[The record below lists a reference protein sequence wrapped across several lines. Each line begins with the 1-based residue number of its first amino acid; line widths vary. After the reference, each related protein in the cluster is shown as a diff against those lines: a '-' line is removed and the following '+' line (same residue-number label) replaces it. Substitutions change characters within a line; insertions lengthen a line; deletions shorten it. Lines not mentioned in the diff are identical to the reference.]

1 MRTRTL
7 VWAAFLALAALQ
19 SPQSAHGQTGG
30 KEAAS
35 GLEAEADRPTAFV
48 IVDGRALFRV
58 VGVSAYPAE
67 KRAEAIGKRIV
78 AIASDPAVS
87 TDSLRAV
94 EVEAEQFTNI
104 LAGDRF
110 IMVVTDADVS
120 LERAPRPLLTRSY
133 TMRIAEAVT
142 VYRQDRSPRQLLT
155 NTGYAL
161 GATVVLGIVLLLL
174 RRLFRWLDAV
184 AEKRLKSRLEGLRIQ
199 SFQVVQTETFW
210 KSVRTAFRTARTLA
224 VLACFLLYA
233 QVVLG
238 LYPWTRPTAQSLLLM
253 LLDPLR
259 NMALAFVA
267 MLPNLA
273 FLAILFMVVRYLL
286 RLLRLFFSAIEHG
299 TVTFAGFEREWALPT
314 FRMVR
319 VLVVAFA
326 LVVGYPYL
334 PGSQSEAF
342 KGVSIL
348 LGIMF
353 SLGSSTAIANIIAG
367 YSLTYRR
374 AYRIG
379 DRVKIGD
386 VLGDVA
392 EMRLQV
398 THLRSLKNEEIVIP
412 NSIIM
417 NTHVINYSS
426 LAARHGLILH
436 TTVGIGYETP
446 WRQVEAMLIEAAGR
460 TPGLLREPPP
470 FVLQKSLD
478 DFAVTYEINVYSDKP
493 QAGPRLY
500 AALHRSI
507 LDVFNE
513 YGVQI
518 MTPAYEGDPEQ
529 VKVVPKDKWFELPAR
544 PEGSSGDNRPS
555 ATAAATSETRAGEAG
570 IGGSAE
576 RAQ

>member
-1 MRTRTL
+1 
-7 VWAAFLALAALQ
+7 
-19 SPQSAHGQTGG
+19 
-30 KEAAS
+30 
-35 GLEAEADRPTAFV
+35 
-48 IVDGRALFRV
+48 
-58 VGVSAYPAE
+58 
-67 KRAEAIGKRIV
+67 
-78 AIASDPAVS
+78 
-87 TDSLRAV
+87 
-94 EVEAEQFTNI
+94 
-104 LAGDRF
+104 
-110 IMVVTDADVS
+110 
-120 LERAPRPLLTRSY
+120 
-133 TMRIAEAVT
+133 
-142 VYRQDRSPRQLLT
+142 LLT

-161 GATVVLGIVLLLL
+161 GATVMLGIVLVLLYA
-174 RRLFRWLDAV
+174 LFRRLDAV
-184 AEKRLKSRLEGLRIQ
+184 AEKRLKSRVEALRIQ

-210 KSVRTAFRTARTLA
+210 KSMRTTFRTVRTIA
-224 VLACFLLYA
+224 VLACCVVYA

-238 LYPWTRPTAQSLLLM
+238 LYPWTRPTAQRLLLM

-259 NMALAFVA
+259 NMALGFIA

-273 FLAILFMVVRYLL
+273 FLAVLFVVVRYLM
-286 RLLRLFFSAIEHG
+286 RLLRLFFSAIEQG
-299 TVTFAGFEREWALPT
+299 TVTFSGFDREWALPT

-348 LGIMF
+348 LGVMF
-353 SLGSSTAIANIIAG
+353 SLGSSSAIANIIAG

-374 AYRIG
+374 AYRVG
-379 DRVKIGD
+379 DRVMIGD
-386 VLGDVA
+386 VVGDVA

-412 NSIIM
+412 NSNIM

-426 LAARHGLILH
+426 LAAQHGLILH

-446 WRQVEAMLIEAAGR
+446 WRQVEAMLTEAAAR

-470 FVLQKSLD
+470 FVLQKSLG
-478 DFAVTYEINVYSDKP
+478 DFAVNYEINVYTDQP

-529 VKVVPKDKWFELPAR
+529 AKVVPKDKWFELPAK
-544 PEGSSGDNRPS
+544 PEGSSGDGRPNAS
-555 ATAAATSETRAGEAG
+555 PATASETRSGKAGT
-570 IGGSAE
+570 GGSA
-576 RAQ
+576 

>member
-1 MRTRTL
+1 MRATTL
-7 VWAAFLALAALQ
+7 VWAAILALSALQ
-19 SPQSAHGQTGG
+19 FPQSANAQAGG
-30 KEAAS
+30 RETAS
-35 GLEAEADRPTAFV
+35 GSHAEADRPTADV
-48 IVDGRALFRV
+48 TVDGRVLFRV
-58 VGVSAYPAE
+58 VGVSAFPAE
-67 KRAEAIGKRIV
+67 KRAEGIANRIV
-78 AIASDPAVS
+78 EIASDPAVS

-94 EVEAEQFTNI
+94 EVEAELVTKI
-104 LAGDRF
+104 LAGDRL
-110 IMVVTDADVS
+110 IMAVTDADVS
-120 LERAPRPLLTRSY
+120 LERAPRPLLTQTY
-133 TMRIAEAVT
+133 LMRIAEAVT
-142 VYRQDRSPRQLLT
+142 VYRQDRSPRQLLK
-155 NTGYAL
+155 NTGYAA
-161 GATVVLGIVLLLL
+161 GATLVLGIVLFLLH
-174 RRLFRWLDAV
+174 RLFQRVDAF
-184 AEKRLKSRLEGLRIQ
+184 AEMRLKSRVEGLRIQ

-210 KSVRTAFRTARTLA
+210 KSVRAAFRTARTLA
-224 VLACFLLYA
+224 MLACIVVYA

-238 LYPWTRPTAQSLLLM
+238 LYPWTRPTAESLLLM

-267 MLPNLA
+267 TLPNLA
-273 FLAILFMVVRYLL
+273 FLAILFLVVRYLL

-299 TVTFAGFEREWALPT
+299 TVSFAGFEREWALPT

-342 KGVSIL
+342 KGISIL

-379 DRVKIGD
+379 DRVMIGD

-412 NSIIM
+412 NSTIM
-417 NTHVINYSS
+417 NSHVINYTS

-470 FVLQKSLD
+470 FVLQKALG
-478 DFAVTYEINVYSDKP
+478 DFAVTYEINVYTDQP

-500 AALHRSI
+500 TALHRNI

-529 VKVVPKDKWFELPAR
+529 AKVVPKDKWFEPPAIL
-544 PEGSSGDNRPS
+544 EGRSGNGRG
-555 ATAAATSETRAGEAG
+555 ATAAAGSETR
-570 IGGSAE
+570 GGQQE
-576 RAQ
+576 PL